1 MRALLHRWFVENA
14 LLKGVSLVLAIVLF
28 AVVHGEKDAVTGLY
42 VRVVY
47 VEGADRVLMSE
58 QVAEVRVNV
67 RGPLGVVSRLDEHDL
82 EPMRVDLASFR
93 DSDVLRFTEDRIK
106 LPRGLHVA
114 TITPASVPLRFEP
127 RVEKSVPVQPVLEGE
142 PAPGYRLV
150 RSAASPKMV
159 KVSGAKSV
167 VDGIA
172 RAPTLPLRI
181 AEAREAVKGEVDL
194 SPPPPHAEW
203 KPSRPVSLEV
213 EVAPVL
219 AERVMRNVPVRVT
232 GATRWEA
239 ETEPAAADVM
249 LRGPAEALALVQPGL
264 PSLLVDAQAEDARPA
279 GAYRKRISVV
289 GLPSGVAAEVRPES
303 ITLVT
308 HRRRE

>member
-1 MRALLHRWFVENA
+1 MRDLLRRWLFDNF
-14 LLKGVSLVLAIVLF
+14 LLKVVSLGFAIVLF

-42 VRVVY
+42 VKVVY
-47 VEGADRVLMSE
+47 LEAGERVLMSE
-58 QVAEVRVNV
+58 PVSEIRVNV
-67 RGPLGVVSRLDEHDL
+67 RGPLGAVSRLDEHDL
-82 EPMRVDLASFR
+82 EPVRVDLSTFR
-93 DSDVLRFTEDRIK
+93 DADVLRFTEDRIK

-114 TITPASVPLRFEP
+114 TITPASMSLRFEP

-159 KVSGAKSV
+159 KVSGARSV

-172 RAPTLPLRI
+172 RAPTLPLRL
-181 AEAREAVKGEVDL
+181 ADAREMVHGEVDL

-203 KPSRPVSLEV
+203 KPARPVALEV

-219 AERVMRNVPVRVT
+219 AEKVLRKVPVRVT
-232 GATRWEA
+232 GANRLEA
-239 ETEPAAADVM
+239 ETEPATADVV
-249 LRGPAEALALVQPGL
+249 LRGPADVLSQVQVGQ
-264 PSLLVDAQAEDARPA
+264 PSLLVDALAEDARPA
-279 GAYRKRISVV
+279 GAYRKRISAV

-308 HRRRE
+308 HRRHE